1 MKKINKNSIN
11 NYLRRHG
18 LREPDKIDILFGT
31 LSIIMLI
38 ICTVSSIVGGLQK
51 QNNYLLS
58 VNKNLELKNEDLI
71 ETINT
76 YEEEYGPLYEM
87 EASLVY
93 YDSTFSLLNKNFYEM
108 TKTEMKNH
116 LNELDSFI
124 SHFKNYGIN
133 ENDKTYN
140 LVVEEYNNCKTALEK
155 GYYKNPYTEE
165 DLILLAYTIMQEQGD
180 NRNSDECQSLVA
192 CVVLNRRANGGINGE
207 LHFPSIKD
215 IINEKGQYHFAVV
228 NNYNISLKTIDT
240 SIITERCYENA
251 RRVLEGEFT
260 CPSNVMYQ
268 ATFKQGSGVYKS
280 FYNEG
285 YGTTTYFCYL

>member
-11 NYLRRHG
+11 NYLRKHG

-31 LSIIMLI
+31 LSAILLT
-38 ICTVSSIVGGLQK
+38 ICTVSSVIEGLQK
-51 QNNYLLS
+51 QNDYLLS
-58 VNKNLELKNEDLI
+58 VNQNLELKNEDLI

-133 ENDKTYN
+133 ENDETYN

-165 DLILLAYTIMQEQGD
+165 DLILLAYTIMKEQGD
-180 NRNSDECQSLVA
+180 NRSSDECQSLVA
-192 CVVLNRRANGGINGE
+192 CVVLNRRANGGINGD

-285 YGTTTYFCYL
+285 YGNTTYFCYL

>member
-11 NYLRRHG
+11 NYLRKHG

-31 LSIIMLI
+31 LSAILLT
-38 ICTVSSIVGGLQK
+38 ICTVSSVIEGLQK
-51 QNNYLLS
+51 QNDYLLS
-58 VNKNLELKNEDLI
+58 VNQNLELKNEDLI

-133 ENDKTYN
+133 ENDETYN

-165 DLILLAYTIMQEQGD
+165 DLILLAYTIMKEQGD

-192 CVVLNRRANGGINGE
+192 CVVLNRRANGGINGD

-285 YGTTTYFCYL
+285 YGNTTYFCYL